1 MFAIKT
7 ARAFDGEQQLPGGAT
22 LLIDDGRDRR
32 DSTGGSTPARKLRI
46 VEFPHATVLPGLIDT
61 HVHLGG
67 DGRDGADVGRT
78 HRAGVKIVTGTDGG
92 ISTAKPH
99 GIVSTGISMLVASGI
114 SAADALASATSIA
127 AQVCGLGSCKG
138 RLRTG
143 YDAGLL
149 FVDGDPLSD
158 IGALSRPAAVM
169 VRGRWAIQSAAEWT
183 GLGQP

>member
-1 MFAIKT
+1 VRST
-7 ARAFDGEQQLPGGAT
+7 ASNSYPAAAPLPESCAV
-22 LLIDDGRDRR
+22 
-32 DSTGGSTPARKLRI
+32 

-61 HVHLGG
+61 HVPLGG

-127 AQVCGLGSCKG
+127 AQVCG
-138 RLRTG
+138 
-143 YDAGLL
+143 
-149 FVDGDPLSD
+149 
-158 IGALSRPAAVM
+158 PAAARVASARVM
-169 VRGRWAIQSAAEWT
+169 TPTCSSLMAIR
-183 GLGQP
+183 